1 MRRTTAASPRTCVFR
16 PVLTRLTTPA
26 SPPARGI
33 WLPLTVGE
41 FEEWGNPKLLEQY
54 EYINS
59 HCPYTNPR
67 GKA

>member
-1 MRRTTAASPRTCVFR
+1 MRRTTAASPRTCAFR

-26 SPPARGI
+26 PPARDI

-41 FEEWGNPKLLEQY
+41 FEEWGNPKLLDEY

-59 HCPYTNPR
+59 HYP
-67 GKA
+67 